1 MPGDRPELQEQGPW
15 KLRRVTGC
23 PETEAVTIFMEQ
35 PGWGEVMGF
44 DPRPGQQVAPSCR
57 NRALGSQRQPL
68 TATCCGRGKMEGGGA
83 GGRRRRSR

>member
-1 MPGDRPELQEQGPW
+1 MDTWEGGCGGTRSLGKQTRRGPGRSVMGSGVPGDHPELQEQGPW

-44 DPRPGQQVAPSCR
+44 DP
-57 NRALGSQRQPL
+57 
-68 TATCCGRGKMEGGGA
+68 
-83 GGRRRRSR
+83 